1 MRITQQEKQ
10 TMIELKNKIFGEE
23 ASIWLYGSRTD
34 DTLRGGDIDLMIIP
48 AENDTIDIFSKKIKY
63 LVKLKDSIG
72 DQKIDLLLKKP
83 NDVRGIV
90 KTALQEGVKLG

>member
-10 TMIELKNKIFGEE
+10 TMIKLKNKIFGEE
-23 ASIWLYGSRTD
+23 ASVLLYGSRTD
-34 DTLRGGDIDLMIIP
+34 DEARGGDIDLMIIP
-48 AENDTIDIFSKKIKY
+48 AESDTSGLFSKKIKY

-83 NDVRGIV
+83 NDSRGIV
-90 KTALQEGVKLG
+90 KTAMQEGVKLG